1 MGLRSCLFALF
12 IMVGACGVDS
22 SPPDESAVD
31 QQLTASEIDS
41 SWFTDAA
48 FTNQVG
54 ESDLL
59 CSGGKYQTGQINTKY
74 VARFTWPCSGAGG
87 HKVTCYQ
94 YQQPSCTGCSGS
106 YTVVACPAGL
116 F

>member
-1 MGLRSCLFALF
+1 MLRTLLPVFLAL
-12 IMVGACGVDS
+12 GACGVDNGA
-22 SPPDESAVD
+22 PPDESTTD
-31 QQLTASEIDS
+31 QGLTANEIDS

-54 ESDLL
+54 ETDLY
-59 CSGGKYQTGQINTKY
+59 CSGGKYQSGTINTKY

-87 HKVTCYQ
+87 EKTTCYE
-94 YQQPSCTGCSGS
+94 YEPPSCTGCAGS
-106 YTVVACPAGL
+106 YTVVACPAYL